1 MLIVAY
7 SCVAKTEDR
16 RAWET
21 VGGVT
26 AAVDELSR
34 KLVLWDVT
42 LANWAG
48 RRTNRQVSSRHYYAA
63 HSIWQHY
70 ALHSVCVRL
79 SACRPL
85 VCPSVPCALVS
96 PKQKIAASLNSVRK
110 VLVQCQLIL
119 AFLSNMSTVNM
130 TRSVQNPT
138 RFWGHHVQR
147 MVTWFGNLVE
157 MLPQKWHGLK
167 IYKVEGPEVKG
178 RQASGRGS

>member
-1 MLIVAY
+1 MC
-7 SCVAKTEDR
+7 SKDR
-16 RAWET
+16 RQKSGRNSWRSYSSSWR
-21 VGGVT
+21 
-26 AAVDELSR
+26 AVKKTRPLKCHACKLS
-34 KLVLWDVT
+34 WTT
-42 LANWAG
+42 LKPTG
-48 RRTNRQVSSRHYYAA
+48 RLSSRHYYAA
-63 HSIWQHY
+63 HSVWQHY

-96 PKQKIAASLNSVRK
+96 PKQKVSASLNSVRK

-157 MLPQKWHGLK
+157 ILPQRWHGLK

-178 RQASGRGS
+178 RQASGRCS